1 MSITLEY
8 ERTIRACMAGAVQDG
23 LLDPN
28 YVRPLLAQHP
38 EIPSKVI
45 GQVYRRLRSEGT
57 LVEHDLVRSNDIR
70 GRNSGRMIFRYRV
83 AKPHRLDA
91 TAVAAP
97 VIPDRVSPRR
107 QMTQGPCASCGVLH
121 ERYGALGQPLC
132 EWCRP

>member
-1 MSITLEY
+1 MSSTLEY

-28 YVRPLLAQHP
+28 HVRPLLAEHP

-45 GQVYRRLRSEGT
+45 GLVYRRLRREGT

-91 TAVAAP
+91 TVVAPA
-97 VIPDRVSPRR
+97 IPGPVSPRR
-107 QMTQGPCASCGVLH
+107 QPTQGPCASCGALH
-121 ERYGALGQPLC
+121 ERYGDHGQPLC